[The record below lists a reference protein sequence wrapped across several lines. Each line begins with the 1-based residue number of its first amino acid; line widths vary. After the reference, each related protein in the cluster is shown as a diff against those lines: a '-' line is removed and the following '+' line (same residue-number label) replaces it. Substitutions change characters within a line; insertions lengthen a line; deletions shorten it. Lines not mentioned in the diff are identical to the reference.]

1 MIVGKLQ
8 DLTQQHF
15 LAANEKLKIAFDFL
29 KNTDLTSCPL
39 GRITIDG
46 DRIYANNSKY
56 ETKDIDGALWEAHK
70 NYLDIQFI
78 AEGSEWIGVC
88 DTKEVTVTKEY
99 DPASDILFGT
109 APENTGVKM
118 TPGMYMILFPE
129 EAHMP
134 CIKLGDSAP
143 VHKIVVKVAIE
154 A

>member
-8 DLTQQHF
+8 DLTQQNF
-15 LAANEKLKIAFDFL
+15 LAANEKIKIALDFL
-29 KNTDLTSCPL
+29 KNTDLTAAPL
-39 GRITIDG
+39 GRIAIDG

-70 NYLDIQFI
+70 KYLDIQFI
-78 AEGSEWIGVC
+78 AKGSEWIGVC
-88 DTKEVTVTKEY
+88 DTSKLAVTKEY

-109 APENTGVKM
+109 ASETTGVVM
-118 TPGMYMILFPE
+118 TEGMYMILFPE

-154 A
+154 